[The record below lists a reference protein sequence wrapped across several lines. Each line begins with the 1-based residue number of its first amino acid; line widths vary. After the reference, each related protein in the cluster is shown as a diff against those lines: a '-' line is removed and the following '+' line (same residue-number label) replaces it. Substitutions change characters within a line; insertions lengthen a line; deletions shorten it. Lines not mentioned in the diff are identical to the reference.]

1 MAISFDAM
9 NYITTRDIA
18 EAIGVSACRVRQLAA
33 DRGIASVKV
42 GTVRLWPKASLKQFQ
57 RRGPGRP
64 VPQKG
69 KR

>member
-1 MAISFDAM
+1 MDVEFRAM
-9 NYITTRDIA
+9 NYITTKQVA

-33 DRGIASVKV
+33 DRGIASVKMGSV
-42 GTVRLWPKASLKQFQ
+42 LLWPRESLRRFK

-69 KR
+69 QR